1 MIEINLTP
9 GASRKS
15 KGRGAGLALAG
26 VLGDAKSSIKDPYL
40 IAAVV
45 SLLAAA
51 GGVGSMH
58 YTQTAKAADLAV
70 REEQAVS
77 DSARFATVLRQ
88 RRHAEAKRD
97 SVLKQLEV
105 IKAIDADR
113 FIWPHVMDEVSRAL
127 PPYTWLKTLAVTTP
141 QSAPAGTAPAAP
153 APAPGDTTKP
163 AAPVAPEPAK
173 FRLVGNTV
181 DIQALT
187 RFMKLLEASPFIQ
200 KVTLARSEMALVD
213 GKEVTEFTL
222 EAQYE
227 RPDNSM
233 ILTQPV
239 SLSVR

>member
-15 KGRGAGLALAG
+15 KGRGVSFSLAG
-26 VLGDAKSSIKDPYL
+26 VMGGGGQSSFKDPFL
-40 IAAVV
+40 LGAIV
-45 SLLAAA
+45 SLIVAGGTVGMMHLTQSRTAGELAA
-51 GGVGSMH
+51 
-58 YTQTAKAADLAV
+58 

-77 DSARFATVLRQ
+77 DSIRFAAVLRQ
-88 RRHAEAKRD
+88 RRSAEAKRD
-97 SVLKQLEV
+97 SVLQQLTV

-127 PPYTWLKTLAVTTP
+127 PPYTWLKTLAVSSP
-141 QSAPAGTAPAAP
+141 QAPPLGTGP
-153 APAPGDTTKP
+153 APVPGDTTKP
-163 AAPVAPEPAK
+163 AAPAVPELAK

-200 KVTLARSEMALVD
+200 NVQLARSEMALVE

-222 EAQYE
+222 DAMYE
-227 RPDNSM
+227 RPDSSM
-233 ILTQPV
+233 IVTMPV

>member
-26 VLGDAKSSIKDPYL
+26 VIGDAKSSIKDPFL
-40 IAAVV
+40 IAAIV

-51 GGVGSMH
+51 GGVGTMH
-58 YTQTAKAADLAV
+58 LGQTATAQELAA

-77 DSARFATVLRQ
+77 DSTRFAAVLRQ
-88 RRHAEAKRD
+88 RRQAEAKRD
-97 SVLKQLEV
+97 SVQRQLAV

-127 PPYTWLKTLAVTTP
+127 PPYTWLKTLSVATP
-141 QSAPAGTAPAAP
+141 QMPPAGTAP
-153 APAPGDTTKP
+153 APAPGDSTKP
-163 AAPVAPEPAK
+163 AASAGPELAT

-187 RFMKLLEASPFIQ
+187 RFMKLLEASPYIQ
-200 KVTLARSEMALVD
+200 RVQLARSEMALVD

-227 RPDNSM
+227 RPDSSM
-233 ILTQPV
+233 IVTTPV

>member
-15 KGRGAGLALAG
+15 KGRGASFSLKSVIG
-26 VLGDAKSSIKDPYL
+26 GDRQSSVKDPF
-40 IAAVV
+40 
-45 SLLAAA
+45 LLAAIA
-51 GGVGSMH
+51 SLIVATGTVGMMH
-58 YTQTAKAADLAV
+58 LTQTSTATDLAA
-70 REEQAVS
+70 REAQAVA
-77 DSARFATVLRQ
+77 DSTRFATVLRQ
-88 RRHAEAKRD
+88 RRSAEAKRD
-97 SVLKQLEV
+97 SVLKQLTI

-127 PPYTWLKTLAVTTP
+127 PPYTWLKQLAIQGQQP
-141 QSAPAGTAPAAP
+141 APLGTGP

-163 AAPVAPEPAK
+163 VTPTVQELLK

-200 KVTLARSEMALVD
+200 NVTLAGSQIAMLD

-222 EAQYE
+222 DAMFE
-227 RPDNSM
+227 RPDSSM
-233 ILTQPV
+233 ITLTPV

>member
-1 MIEINLTP
+1 MIEINLNP

-26 VLGDAKSSIKDPYL
+26 VLGDAKSSIKDPFL
-40 IAAVV
+40 IAAIV

-51 GGVGSMH
+51 GGVGAMH
-58 YTQTAKAADLAV
+58 LSQTSTAETLAV
-70 REEQAVS
+70 REEQAVA
-77 DSARFATVLRQ
+77 DSTRFAAVLKQ
-88 RRHAEAKRD
+88 RRSAEAKRD

-105 IKAIDADR
+105 IKSIDADR

-127 PPYTWLKTLAVTTP
+127 PPYTWLKTLAVSAP
-141 QSAPAGTAPAAP
+141 QSLPMGSAPAA
-153 APAPGDTTKP
+153 APGDTTSP
-163 AAPVAPEPAK
+163 AAVAPEPAR

-200 KVTLARSEMALVD
+200 KVMLARSEMALVE

-227 RPDNSM
+227 RPDSSM
-233 ILTQPV
+233 IITTPV

>member
-1 MIEINLTP
+1 MIEINLSP
-9 GASRKS
+9 GAARKT
-15 KGRGAGLALAG
+15 KGRGGSFSLSGAF
-26 VLGDAKSSIKDPYL
+26 GDAQSSIKDPFL

-45 SLLAAA
+45 SLIAAA
-51 GGVGSMH
+51 GTVGTMH
-58 YTQTAKAADLAV
+58 VTQTATATELAA
-70 REEQAVS
+70 REEQAVA
-77 DSARFATVLRQ
+77 DSTRFAAVLRQ
-88 RRHAEAKRD
+88 RRSAEAKRD
-97 SVLKQLEV
+97 SVARQLAV

-141 QSAPAGTAPAAP
+141 QVPPVTTTAAPAA
-153 APAPGDTTKP
+153 GDTTQ
-163 AAPVAPEPAK
+163 AAPKLTPEMPR

-200 KVTLARSEMALVD
+200 NVSLARSELALLD

-227 RPDNSM
+227 RPDSSM
-233 ILTQPV
+233 ILTAPV

>member
-1 MIEINLTP
+1 MIEINLNP

-15 KGRGAGLALAG
+15 KGRGAGFSLSG
-26 VLGDAKSSIKDPYL
+26 VVGDAQSSIKDPFL

-45 SLLAAA
+45 SLIAAA
-51 GGVGSMH
+51 GAVGTLH
-58 YTQTAKAADLAV
+58 FTQSSTATTLAA
-70 REEQAVS
+70 REEQAVA
-77 DSARFATVLRQ
+77 DSARFAAVLRQ
-88 RRHAEAKRD
+88 RRAAEAKRD
-97 SVLKQLEV
+97 SVQKQLEV
-105 IKAIDADR
+105 IRAIDADR

-127 PPYTWLKTLAVTTP
+127 PPYTWLKTLAVVSP
-141 QSAPAGTAPAAP
+141 QVLAPGTGPVAAP
-153 APAPGDTTKP
+153 ADTTKP
-163 AAPVAPEPAK
+163 AVPVTPELAR

-200 KVTLARSEMALVD
+200 KVQLARSEMAMVE

-227 RPDNSM
+227 RPDSSL
-233 ILTQPV
+233 IVTAPV

>member
-15 KGRGAGLALAG
+15 KGRGAGMALAG
-26 VLGDAKSSIKDPYL
+26 VIGDAKSSIKDPYL

-58 YTQTAKAADLAV
+58 LAQTAKAEELAV
-70 REEQAVS
+70 REAQAVA
-77 DSARFATVLRQ
+77 DSTRFAAVLKQ
-88 RRHAEAKRD
+88 RRQAEAKRD

-127 PPYTWLKTLAVTTP
+127 PPYTWLKTLAVSAP
-141 QSAPAGTAPAAP
+141 QSAPAGTAPAA
-153 APAPGDTTKP
+153 AAPGDSAKP
-163 AAPVAPEPAK
+163 APPRPEPAR

-200 KVTLARSEMALVD
+200 KVQLARSEMALVE

-227 RPDNSM
+227 RPDSSM
-233 ILTQPV
+233 IVTTPV